1 MQWLLVTDGY
11 RHMQVRKAKTDRIDA
26 EVVAKVLRLGEYQ
39 ETAILDED
47 ILGIRQLCRYRL
59 WQVSSCSDLKRKII
73 ALLNQVFPEYGHLFS
88 DVFGM
93 ASKEL
98 LKAYATPEEMLSVS
112 TRKLSNL
119 LEKTSKGHFGKPKAM
134 EIKTLAS
141 LSVGIHLPQDA
152 FAFQIRQ
159 CWNSLT
165 S

>member
-1 MQWLLVTDGY
+1 MTAPEYAGHQLSGQKTDSPRQRSADMQWLLVTDGY

-39 ETAILDED
+39 ETAIPDED

-59 WQVSSCSDLKRKII
+59 WLVSSCSDLKRKII

-112 TRKLSNL
+112 TRKLQPASGENL
-119 LEKTSKGHFGKPKAM
+119 QR
-134 EIKTLAS
+134 S
-141 LSVGIHLPQDA
+141 L
-152 FAFQIRQ
+152 
-159 CWNSLT
+159 
-165 S
+165 